1 MRIIE
6 IVLAILAFSLT
17 ASFSVE
23 NQYSCDVDER
33 ENVTFTIKSSY
44 PFREYEVTSSEDN
57 DMQSISQD
65 LNRHYSSGAEF
76 FVAWGV
82 LSMIYCL
89 VAILIY
95 MLLTANEDLERVNNI
110 LIITDL
116 GFTIFWG
123 IMWFIASVAWAAESN
138 QLQDDLENIA
148 SCSGANTRDS
158 DYQTF
163 VQVNISIVF
172 GFLNCFVWSCHVWW
186 VLIDTTFYQRWR
198 ESRGHASKSDG
209 L

>member
-1 MRIIE
+1 M
-6 IVLAILAFSLT
+6 
-17 ASFSVE
+17 E

-110 LIITDL
+110 LIITVSGHSHVRYHVQFHTQDL

-163 VQVNISIVF
+163 VQVNISIV
-172 GFLNCFVWSCHVWW
+172 S
-186 VLIDTTFYQRWR
+186 IR
-198 ESRGHASKSDG
+198 
-209 L
+209 